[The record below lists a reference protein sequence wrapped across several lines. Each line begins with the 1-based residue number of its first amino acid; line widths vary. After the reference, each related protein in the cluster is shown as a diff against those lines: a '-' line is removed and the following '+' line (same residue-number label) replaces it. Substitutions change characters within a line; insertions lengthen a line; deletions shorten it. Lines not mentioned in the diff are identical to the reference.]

1 MSQNNHR
8 LFTIGQF
15 ASLHQINKKT
25 LMWYDETGLF
35 RPAVVKE
42 NGYRYY
48 TYQQCTTLETIL
60 MLRELDVS
68 IAEIKLF
75 LNHRSADSLHTV
87 FSEKT
92 DEIDSAIQHL
102 LQIKKAL
109 LYQKK
114 ELKHLQSIDLSS
126 IQIIHKQERKLVFL
140 KTPKNT
146 PPEKE
151 AEMVFHETH
160 RHKAYRMYGILYG
173 SIIPVTSLYRHD
185 FEDYQGI
192 FLQIPEAELTSNVH
206 IQPAG
211 SYLRAYCKGNW
222 DKLPKKYCEILQY
235 AAAHHIK
242 LQDYAYE
249 TGLNEMI
256 CNSMDDY
263 ITQIEIPVSA
273 T

>member
-48 TYQQCTTLETIL
+48 TYQQC
-60 MLRELDVS
+60 
-68 IAEIKLF
+68 KLF

-114 ELKHLQSIDLSS
+114 ELEHLQSIDLSS

-160 RHKAYRMYGILYG
+160 RHKAYRM
-173 SIIPVTSLYRHD
+173 
-185 FEDYQGI
+185 
-192 FLQIPEAELTSNVH
+192 
-206 IQPAG
+206 
-211 SYLRAYCKGNW
+211 
-222 DKLPKKYCEILQY
+222 
-235 AAAHHIK
+235 
-242 LQDYAYE
+242 
-249 TGLNEMI
+249 
-256 CNSMDDY
+256 
-263 ITQIEIPVSA
+263 
-273 T
+273 